1 MKIKK
6 FISFVLFIS
15 VIGSSEFFAAIVS
28 DNDGAAFITKAEY
41 DSYRNN
47 FQQQLNQFNTSIDD
61 KLNSAI
67 SSYLEGIKVKK
78 ELIEDFIGAGHGTR
92 EFVKH

>member
-47 FQQQLNQFNTSIDD
+47 
-61 KLNSAI
+61 
-67 SSYLEGIKVKK
+67 
-78 ELIEDFIGAGHGTR
+78 
-92 EFVKH
+92 